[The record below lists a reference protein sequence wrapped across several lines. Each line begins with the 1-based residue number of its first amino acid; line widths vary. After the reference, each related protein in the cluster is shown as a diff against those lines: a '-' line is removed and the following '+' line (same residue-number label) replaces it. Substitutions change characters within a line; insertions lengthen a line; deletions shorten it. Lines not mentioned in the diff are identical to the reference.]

1 MQGFS
6 QAIAPPPAPG
16 TRGPPSLP
24 CYVYHELQQIFIY
37 WGPNELL
44 SIVQSHPA
52 PTPTPALPTSAAPA
66 DTGTDE
72 STSDT
77 GPATTPP
84 PDTTTETATATAAVS
99 DTATETSGPALGDIT
114 TAGGAAANA
123 SASGSNPGNAT
134 NSTT

>member
-1 MQGFS
+1 MQGFT

-99 DTATETSGPALGDIT
+99 DTATETSGPVGDIT
-114 TAGGAAANA
+114 TASGGATNA
-123 SASGSNPGNAT
+123 TASGSNPGNAT